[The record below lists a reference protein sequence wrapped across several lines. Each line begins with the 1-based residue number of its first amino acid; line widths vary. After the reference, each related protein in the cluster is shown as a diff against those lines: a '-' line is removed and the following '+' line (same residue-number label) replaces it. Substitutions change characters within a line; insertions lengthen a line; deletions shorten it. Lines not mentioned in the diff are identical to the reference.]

1 RKKDIVISTNKVGI
15 ASNIL
20 FAMNL
25 IINSLFQ
32 SVTIENEK
40 TLYVRCTYSVYI
52 FIVLNAQELL
62 SFDVKVFCVDLIF
75 RVTSWVAANSRRY

>member
-1 RKKDIVISTNKVGI
+1 MLAITSGGKGRSEENGLPGAKRIRKKDIVISTNKVGI

-40 TLYVRCTYSVYI
+40 TLYVRCTY
-52 FIVLNAQELL
+52 
-62 SFDVKVFCVDLIF
+62 
-75 RVTSWVAANSRRY
+75 